1 MADISVKMGVTG
13 LSTFKSGMNQAKESV
28 KTLDAELKL
37 NAERYK
43 ASGDAETYMANKTK
57 ILQQQIK
64 EQEKVVKNAKDA
76 LAEMTRNGIDPASTA
91 YQKMQQQLLNAETT
105 LTGMQNNLK
114 GVGTTAKTAA
124 TDANTLTTNLKQ
136 IGKQVNYDGVINGI
150 GRITSGLEKAAKNVA
165 DFASSLWDT
174 MRDAAS
180 WADDKQT
187 LAQMYGL
194 DVETLQRMEKTQ
206 DKIDTP
212 VEAIIKSQQRLKNSL
227 VYGTDDF
234 QQALRTLHVGIK
246 EGGNWIQNNYTSLKM
261 RDATDIFWD
270 IGDALVNYGD
280 EIERDAMAQKIF
292 GRSWMELMPLF
303 TTGRK
308 EYETTMDSWS
318 VVSEENVQ
326 ALGDLDDSLQTL
338 ENEFETLKLTVLSE
352 IAPAIE
358 TVSEAL
364 TGIIKEVNAYLQT
377 DEGKEKLKALGD
389 SVAELFK
396 DLTSMDTGEIV
407 KKVGGAL
414 DSIKSVLD
422 WVVKNK
428 DGIVTAIE
436 AIAGAWVAMKLAQT
450 AATIGKAW
458 NGLRGLLGS
467 GGAAAA
473 GGGGAID
480 GVSTAAAAGGAARG
494 GSWLSKLFGKGASAG
509 AAAGGAPAVPTTP
522 TTPTVPTTPASPK
535 LPFKKAPT
543 KLPNGALL
551 DMGGG
556 LLVEAGVIAAA
567 ITPAILVQNN
577 VDEKLVKAAEAA
589 EAVAEEASG
598 RVGET
603 EEVALLRRL
612 VNATN
617 AERDENG
624 EYKRNIFGQYVWMP
638 GDDRGAI
645 LAGLGDWKNR
655 GILHADIERYGAR
668 DGMGGLNV
676 PGTGWTPWALLQRY
690 WGNYYITDY
699 DTRGNEYQRHV
710 DMPLDPQEETALLE
724 YLRDMYTRKL
734 QDQMRNIGSSEEGDD
749 LGTATAQ
756 AVDDITKA
764 AEQTA
769 SAFDNLTAKI
779 NAIEINLPQLANGIS
794 SVPFDGYIAALHKG
808 ERVVP
813 ANQNRNYNV
822 YNNTYFDRTT
832 VSGGVDADGLAARIA
847 TAQRRALSAVG
858 S

>member
-136 IGKQVNYDGVINGI
+136 IGKQVNYDGVINGL
-150 GRITSGLEKAAKNVA
+150 GRITDGIEKAATNVA
-165 DFASSLWDT
+165 KFATNLWNT

-180 WADDKQT
+180 WADDQQT

-194 DVETLQRMEKTQ
+194 DTETLQRMQKTA
-206 DKIDTP
+206 DLIDTP
-212 VEAIIKSQQRLKNSL
+212 VEAIVKGQQRLKNNL
-227 VYGTDDF
+227 VYGDKEF
-234 QQALRTLHVGIK
+234 QQVLRTLRVGIK

-261 RDATDIFWD
+261 RDATDIYWD
-270 IGDALVNYGD
+270 LGEALMNYGD

-292 GRSWMELMPLF
+292 GRSWMELRPMF
-303 TTGRK
+303 AAGRE
-308 EYETTMDSWS
+308 EYEKTMESWS
-318 VVSEENVQ
+318 VVSDENVQ
-326 ALGDLDDSLQTL
+326 SLGALDDSLQTL
-338 ENEFETLKLTVLSE
+338 ENEFDTLKLTVLSE
-352 IAPAIE
+352 LAPAIT
-358 TVSEAL
+358 TVSDAL
-364 TGIIKEVNAYLQT
+364 TGILKEVNAYLST

-389 SVAELFK
+389 SVAELFS
-396 DLTSMDTGEIV
+396 DLTSIDTGAIV
-407 KKVGGAL
+407 EKVAGAL

-422 WVVKNK
+422 WVAQNK
-428 DGIVTAIE
+428 DGLVTAIE

-450 AATIGKAW
+450 AATVGKAW

-467 GGAAAA
+467 GGAA
-473 GGGGAID
+473 
-480 GVSTAAAAGGAARG
+480 RG
-494 GSWLSKLFGKGASAG
+494 GSWLSRLFGKSASTG

-567 ITPAILVQNN
+567 ITPAILVQND

-624 EYKRNIFGQYVWMP
+624 EYKRNIFGQYIWMP

-690 WGNYYITDY
+690 WGNYYETDY

-710 DMPLDPQEETALLE
+710 DMPLDPSEETALLE

>member
-150 GRITSGLEKAAKNVA
+150 GKITSGIETAASKVA
-165 DFASSLWDT
+165 HFATSLWDT
-174 MRDAAS
+174 MRDAAR

-194 DVETLQRMEKTQ
+194 DVETLQRMEYTEHL
-206 DKIDTP
+206 IDTP
-212 VEAIIKSQQRLKNSL
+212 VEAIVKGQQRLKNNL
-227 VYGTDDF
+227 VYGDKEF
-234 QQALRTLHVGIK
+234 QQVLRTLHVGIK
-246 EGGNWIQNNYTSLKM
+246 EGGNWIQNNYTSLKL

-270 IGDALVNYGD
+270 IGDALMNYGD

-292 GRSWMELMPLF
+292 GRSWMELRPMF
-303 TTGRK
+303 ASGRE
-308 EYETTMDSWS
+308 EYEKYMGEAS
-318 VVSEENVQ
+318 VVTEEGVKN
-326 ALGDLDDSLQTL
+326 LGEFDDSLQKL
-338 ENEFETLKLTVLSE
+338 ESEFQTLKLNVFSELAPSFKLVAEGLTDVL
-352 IAPAIE
+352 
-358 TVSEAL
+358 
-364 TGIIKEVNAYLQT
+364 KQVNEYLNT

-389 SVAELFK
+389 SVAELFS
-396 DLTSMDTGEIV
+396 DLTSIDTGAIV
-407 KKVGGAL
+407 EKVAGAL

-422 WVVKNK
+422 WVAQNK
-428 DGIVTAIE
+428 DGLVTAIE
-436 AIAGAWVAMKLAQT
+436 AIAGAWGAMKLAQT
-450 AATIGKAW
+450 AATVGKAW

-494 GSWLSKLFGKGASAG
+494 GSWLSKLFGKGASTG
-509 AAAGGAPAVPTTP
+509 AAAGAPASKAAPAAAK
-522 TTPTVPTTPASPK
+522 TVTG
-535 LPFKKAPT
+535 
-543 KLPNGALL
+543 GAFAGLGAQLL
-551 DMGGG
+551 T
-556 LLVEAGVIAAA
+556 EAGVIAVAVAPAA
-567 ITPAILVQNN
+567 LVQGE
-577 VDEKLVKAAEAA
+577 VDKKIVEAA
-589 EAVAEEASG
+589 EKAEQVAEQASG

-603 EEVALLRRL
+603 EEVARLRRL
-612 VNATN
+612 AGATN
-617 AERDENG
+617 ASRTETG
-624 EYKRNIFGQYVWMP
+624 EYNRNMFGGYVWNP
-638 GDDRGAI
+638 GDDIYAI
-645 LAGLGDWKNR
+645 LAGLGDMKNR
-655 GILHADIERYGAR
+655 GQLYADIKKYGAA
-668 DGMGGLNV
+668 GGVLGYDPWSLLLRSWGEYTETAY
-676 PGTGWTPWALLQRY
+676 PGPYSFSDTPY
-690 WGNYYITDY
+690 
-699 DTRGNEYQRHV
+699 ERHV
-710 DMPLDPQEETALLE
+710 DAPLDQQETDALLT
-724 YLRDMYTRKL
+724 YLRDMYVKKIE
-734 QDQMRNIGSSEEGDD
+734 DQMKTLEGGEEGTDI
-749 LGTATAQ
+749 GAAAQ
-756 AVDDITKA
+756 QAADDIAESAGHA
-764 AEQTA
+764 AT
-769 SAFDNLTAKI
+769 AFDNLAAKI

>member
-136 IGKQVNYDGVINGI
+136 IGKQVNYDGVINGL
-150 GRITSGLEKAAKNVA
+150 GRITDGIEKAATNVA
-165 DFASSLWDT
+165 KFATNLWNT

-180 WADDKQT
+180 WADDQQT

-194 DVETLQRMEKTQ
+194 DTETLQRMQKTA
-206 DKIDTP
+206 DLIDTP
-212 VEAIIKSQQRLKNSL
+212 VEAIVKGQQRLKNNL
-227 VYGTDDF
+227 VYGDKEF
-234 QQALRTLHVGIK
+234 QQVLRTLHVGIK

-261 RDATDIFWD
+261 RDATDIYWD
-270 IGDALVNYGD
+270 LGEALMNYGD

-292 GRSWMELMPLF
+292 GRSWMELRPMF
-303 TTGRK
+303 AAGRE
-308 EYETTMDSWS
+308 EYEKTMESWS
-318 VVSEENVQ
+318 VVSDENVQ
-326 ALGDLDDSLQTL
+326 SLGALDDSLQTL
-338 ENEFETLKLTVLSE
+338 ENEFETLKLTVFSE
-352 IAPAIE
+352 LAPAIK
-358 TVSEAL
+358 TVSDAL
-364 TGIIKEVNAYLQT
+364 TGILKEVNAYLST

-389 SVAELFK
+389 SVAELFS
-396 DLTSMDTGEIV
+396 DLTSIDTGAIV
-407 KKVGGAL
+407 EKVAGAL

-422 WVVKNK
+422 WVAQNK
-428 DGIVTAIE
+428 DGLVTAIE

-450 AATIGKAW
+450 AATVGKAW

-494 GSWLSKLFGKGASAG
+494 GSWLSKLFGKGASTG
-509 AAAGGAPAVPTTP
+509 AAAGGAPAAAAPAAK
-522 TTPTVPTTPASPK
+522 TVMA
-535 LPFKKAPT
+535 
-543 KLPNGALL
+543 
-551 DMGGG
+551 GG
-556 LLVEAGVIAAA
+556 LSGVVPMLLTEAGVIAAA
-567 ITPAILVQNN
+567 ITPAILAQN
-577 VDEKLVKAAEAA
+577 DIDQKLVDAAEAA
-589 EAVAEEASG
+589 ETVADEASK

-603 EEVALLRRL
+603 EEIARLRRL
-612 VNATN
+612 VEATN
-617 AERDENG
+617 AARDENG

-645 LAGLGDWKNR
+645 LAGLGDWRNR
-655 GILHADIERYGAR
+655 GILHTDIERYGGR
-668 DGMGGLNV
+668 DGMGDLNV
-676 PGTGWTPWALLQRY
+676 PGTGWSPWNLLLRY
-690 WGNYYITDY
+690 WGNYYETDY

-710 DMPLDPQEETALLE
+710 DMPLDPYEETALLE